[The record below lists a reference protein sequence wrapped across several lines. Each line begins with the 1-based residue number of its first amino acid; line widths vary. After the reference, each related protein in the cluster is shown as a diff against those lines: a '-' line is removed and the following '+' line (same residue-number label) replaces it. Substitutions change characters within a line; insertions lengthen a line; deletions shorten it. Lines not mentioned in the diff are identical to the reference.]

1 MSHAARQQGCPS
13 FLPSEAKAAQQGGA
27 ADTAGHAS
35 KPLPSVA
42 GNGPG
47 KTGADI
53 SGLGAAAEHSAAHPS
68 QNGTAQHVA
77 DAQGSPAKH
86 EDLNLAGASSYQK
99 ELPKQLQLVEAE
111 IDWAGDT
118 SVQPQEHGRPNGS
131 LATGID
137 PGSCSDD
144 SGGEYDPRDP
154 SLQQQGRR
162 DADGSMAAKVDPG
175 AWSESNSGEE
185 YDPEGAA
192 LEIDTDDFSPRRHAS
207 GRGQRGHVQPAGP
220 QKRSQ
225 EHGPVQGSS
234 DGGASPGDATSM
246 VENATLRFVKAIV
259 NPLYAAQVCTVPAYL
274 ASVISR

>member
-1 MSHAARQQGCPS
+1 MPPASKDALASYLQRQRLHS
-13 FLPSEAKAAQQGGA
+13 KEAQQTLQGTPRSLCPALREMVQGRQEQTSLDWVLLQSIA
-27 ADTAGHAS
+27 LHIHHRMA
-35 KPLPSVA
+35 LPNTWLMLRA
-42 GNGPG
+42 
-47 KTGADI
+47 
-53 SGLGAAAEHSAAHPS
+53 
-68 QNGTAQHVA
+68 
-77 DAQGSPAKH
+77 SPAKH